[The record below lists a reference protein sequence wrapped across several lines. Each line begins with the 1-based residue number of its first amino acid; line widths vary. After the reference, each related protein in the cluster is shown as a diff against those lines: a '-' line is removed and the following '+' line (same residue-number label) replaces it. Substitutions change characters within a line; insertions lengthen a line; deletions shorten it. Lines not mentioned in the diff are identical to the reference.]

1 MDPAKKFHGCI
12 HNILRPH
19 FKITFQDVFL
29 NAFQGSIKYS
39 IGHHLTVLF
48 LASAIFGG
56 VYALTN
62 YDYSDDLTGLCNT
75 LTALLSVIEVLGKKF
90 DLLNTK
96 THFCCSCHLCLQLL
110 FKYYFVCDIQSLLN
124 IIRFFEDVYKKNSND
139 KLARDYKL
147 CAKYADLSQFVV
159 KATII
164 THHILM
170 AIYSTFLLVSYYITG
185 NILPLMP
192 FQFIGIDSKS
202 TYGIAFLVAFN
213 VVVVVYGTRLLIVFN
228 SILFITF
235 INMIMVSSIIT
246 GQIDDLRAYLMVP
259 KRNRTEIKRRIKN
272 IVYMIAKYDE

>member
-12 HNILRPH
+12 HNILRPY

-29 NAFQGSIKYS
+29 NAFEGSIKYS

-48 LASAIFGG
+48 LATAIFGA

-62 YDYSDDLTGLCNT
+62 YDYNDDLSGLGNI
-75 LTALLSVIEVLGKKF
+75 LTPLLSVIEVLAKNC
-90 DLLNTK
+90 DSLNTK
-96 THFCCSCHLCLQLL
+96 THFCCSCHLCLQVL
-110 FKYYFVCDIQSLLN
+110 FKYYFVRDIQSLLN
-124 IIRFFEDVYKKNSND
+124 IIRFIEDVYKKNSND

-147 CAKYADLSQFVV
+147 CAKYADLSQYVV

-164 THHILM
+164 TYHILI
-170 AIYSTFLLVSYYITG
+170 AIYFTFLPISYYVTG

-213 VVVVVYGTRLLIVFN
+213 VVLVIYDTQLLIVFN
-228 SILFITF
+228 SLLFITF
-235 INMIMVSSIIT
+235 LNMIMESSIIT
-246 GQIDDLRAYLMVP
+246 GQIDDLRTYLMEP